1 MSVTTLTTTAS
12 ETPANDPLA
21 ALPPSCRTV
30 HTHLLTLTDPTS
42 APDIA
47 TAIGLGRST
56 AAKALAAL
64 EQHGL
69 AERVTG
75 HYVGTVRT
83 PDLWKATAPAAPEP
97 SADTP
102 DDIEQPEAALAPD
115 LPEPITPTEQ
125 QPTPPAPEAPAPAPA
140 AAAPKAATPEP
151 VPTPPAP
158 EPAAPAAPAPTP
170 VPPAPEL
177 PAQRTAPVLTV
188 IPGGDGQRLAPGA
201 LRQMVLDHLTAHPG
215 EAFTSTRISRAIG
228 RSSGAIAN
236 ALVTLTR
243 HGLAEQV
250 TVRPMRYRLA
260 EAAVGA

>member
-1 MSVTTLTTTAS
+1 MSVTTLTTAAP
-12 ETPANDPLA
+12 ETPVSDPLA

-30 HTHLLTLTDPTS
+30 RTHLLTLTDPTS

-75 HYVGTVRT
+75 HYVRTVRT
-83 PDLWKATAPAAPEP
+83 PDLWKATALATPEPAAAAPEATEQP
-97 SADTP
+97 QTVPTPDTP
-102 DDIEQPEAALAPD
+102 
-115 LPEPITPTEQ
+115 EPVTPTEQ
-125 QPTPPAPEAPAPAPA
+125 QPTPPAPEALATAPA
-140 AAAPKAATPEP
+140 AAAPEAATPEP

-158 EPAAPAAPAPTP
+158 EPAAPTAQAPTP
-170 VPPAPEL
+170 VPAAPKL
-177 PAQRTAPVLTV
+177 PAQRTAPALTV

-201 LRQMVLDHLTAHPG
+201 LRQLVLDHLTAHPG

-250 TVRPMRYRLA
+250 TSRPMTYRLA
-260 EAAVGA
+260 

>member
-1 MSVTTLTTTAS
+1 GPFFMRTPSPTHPIQGPVRSRAS
-12 ETPANDPLA
+12 A
-21 ALPPSCRTV
+21 RTEGQQ
-30 HTHLLTLTDPTS
+30 LLTLTDPTS

-83 PDLWKATAPAAPEP
+83 PDLWKATAPAAPDP

-102 DDIEQPEAALAPD
+102 VDIEQPEAVPAPD
-115 LPEPITPTEQ
+115 VPEPITPTEQ
-125 QPTPPAPEAPAPAPA
+125 QPTQPTPEAPAPAPA
-140 AAAPKAATPEP
+140 AAAPETATPEP
-151 VPTPPAP
+151 IPTPQAPA
-158 EPAAPAAPAPTP
+158 PAAPAAQAPTP
-170 VPPAPEL
+170 VTPAPEL
-177 PAQRTAPVLTV
+177 PAQRTAPALTV

-201 LRQMVLDHLTAHPG
+201 LRQLVLEHLAAHPE
-215 EAFTSTRISRAIG
+215 EAFTSTRISRAVG

-250 TVRPMRYRLA
+250 TVRPMTYRIA
-260 EAAVGA
+260 QEQPA